1 MTPNT
6 PAPGWARSDLTI
18 KLSKKRL
25 AQLQRIAAML
35 RADATPTDAIDHAL
49 ETVIAHGAID
59 ERLTDLE
66 EAMERWG
73 MEHRFEV
80 DRIEAAIASLAKGIE
95 GLHAL
100 ISAVAQS
107 ENY

>member
-1 MTPNT
+1 MTTNNS
-6 PAPGWARSDLTI
+6 APGWIRSDLTI

-25 AQLQRIAAML
+25 AQLRRIAATL
-35 RADATPTDAIDHAL
+35 PANATPTDAIDHAL
-49 ETVIAHGAID
+49 ETLLARGSVD
-59 ERLTDLE
+59 ERINDLE
-66 EAMERWG
+66 ESVERWG

-80 DRIEAAIASLAKGIE
+80 DRIEAAIGSLAKGIE